1 MLIVEFGTQFR
12 TFSVGEAKGT
22 LLGSAN
28 TDLQTDVDRYTSYL
42 YSNI

>member
-12 TFSVGEAKGT
+12 TFSVGETKGT
-22 LLGSAN
+22 LLGSAT
-28 TDLQTDVDRYTSYL
+28 TDLQTDMDRYKNNL